1 MQAAARD
8 DIHPGRINE
17 RRRAASRGEAELA
30 ADEVAAAVPPYAEDV
45 LPRSCGTAADL
56 MRKCCET
63 RPSSEHAPSQ
73 QGGRGYSADL
83 GARGSAHDGRTGAVL
98 AQVIGEG
105 DAELRWVGS
114 PSS

>member
-45 LPRSCGTAADL
+45 LPRSCGTAAGL
-56 MRKCCET
+56 VRKCCET
-63 RPSSEHAPSQ
+63 RPSTRRVSRAGAGTVLTSAPEGAHTMGVPAPCSLRSSEKVTPSC
-73 QGGRGYSADL
+73 G
-83 GARGSAHDGRTGAVL
+83 GSAAL
-98 AQVIGEG
+98 QVE
-105 DAELRWVGS
+105 
-114 PSS
+114 